1 MIDLTKGA
9 KRPFYRIR
17 LRKEDKSDM
26 ATWLAFLDRFN
37 GKTFFLDDNWE
48 TSSTLELFTDAAGSK
63 GYGAIFGKH
72 WFCCPW
78 PASWTSVNI
87 ASLELF
93 PIVLSLRIWRSLVV
107 NKCVAFYT
115 DNADVVDVIN
125 KQTSKHP
132 LIMILARDLVLT
144 SLTYNILFRARHI
157 PGVHN
162 AGADYVSRFQVEQ
175 LKQISPGADKLLT
188 PVPTHL
194 LKLKIKTSKQT
205 NTKNN
210 VIKVCLESSYT
221 IFFRKSAC
229 LKRTIITCDG
239 IAML

>member
-9 KRPFYRIR
+9 KRLYYRIR

-37 GKTFFLDDNWE
+37 GKKFFLDDNWE

-72 WFCCPW
+72 WFCGPW
-78 PASWTSVNI
+78 PASWTSLNI
-87 ASLELF
+87 AILELF
-93 PIVLSLRIWRSLVV
+93 PIVLSLHIWRPLMV

-115 DNADVVDVIN
+115 DNAAIVDVIN

-162 AGADYVSRFQVEQ
+162 AGADYISRFQVEQ
-175 LKQISPGADKLLT
+175 LKKISPGADKLPT

-194 LKLKIKTSKQT
+194 LNLIKTSKQT
-205 NTKNN
+205 NK
-210 VIKVCLESSYT
+210 K
-221 IFFRKSAC
+221 KQ
-229 LKRTIITCDG
+229 CDQG
-239 IAML
+239 LS